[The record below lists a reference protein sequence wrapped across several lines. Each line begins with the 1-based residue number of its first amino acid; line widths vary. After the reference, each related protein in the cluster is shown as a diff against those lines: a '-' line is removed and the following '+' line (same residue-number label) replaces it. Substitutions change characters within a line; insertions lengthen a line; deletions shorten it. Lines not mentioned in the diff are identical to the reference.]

1 MVESSSDEVNF
12 KTNLDPERV
21 RKLIDALRNV
31 YDPEI
36 PIDVYDLGLIYEV
49 MLEGGD
55 KVVIKM
61 TLTAVGCPL
70 SQDLAT
76 PWEDP
81 YNQ

>member
-49 MLEGGD
+49 MLEGG
-55 KVVIKM
+55 
-61 TLTAVGCPL
+61 
-70 SQDLAT
+70 
-76 PWEDP
+76 
-81 YNQ
+81 